1 MSRQHRPVIGI
12 SLTIA
17 AYFIMSLFSALNK
30 SVQELGFP
38 ASQVMFFDGLVGALC
53 MVLLALMRRDLAGL
67 KMKNIPMQSAL
78 MIINVTA
85 GFLIFQA
92 YPFLPLFSAYLISF
106 TGPLMITT
114 LSSLVLKERI
124 GWRQVVSILVG
135 FAGVVIALLPQM
147 GGQAVAP
154 SPLLNAQVLI
164 LIPMLKMMGGVT
176 LFSVAQV
183 MVRKLSDTESTWS
196 FPFYFYVGMLAVSTA
211 LFRQDFIMPQAP
223 KEWVMVSL
231 LGVLD
236 AASLA
241 MVYLGLKYAKASVV
255 VPYQYSCMLWIVL
268 LDFVLWNKLPTMN
281 AYIGGVIL
289 IAAGIYLA
297 AFSRRRR
304 RRIRRPKAT
313 VDGIS

>member
-12 SLTIA
+12 TLTVA
-17 AYFIMSLFSALNK
+17 AYFVMSLFSALNK

-53 MVLLALMRRDLAGL
+53 MVVLSLLRRDLRGL
-67 KMKNIPMQSAL
+67 QMKNVPMQTAL
-78 MIINVTA
+78 MVINVSA

-92 YPFLPLFSAYLISF
+92 YPFLPLFSAYLIAF

-135 FAGVVIALLPQM
+135 FAGVVIALLPQA
-147 GGQAVAP
+147 GGQVVAP
-154 SPLLNAQVLI
+154 ALNEQVPILL
-164 LIPMLKMMGGVT
+164 PMLKMLAGTT
-176 LFSVAQV
+176 LFSIAQV
-183 MVRKLSDTESTWS
+183 MVRKMSDTESTWS
-196 FPFYFYVGMLAVSTA
+196 FPFYFYIGMLAVSAA

-223 KEWVMVSL
+223 REWTMVSM

-268 LDFVLWNKLPTMN
+268 LDFILWNKLPSLN
-281 AYIGGVIL
+281 AYIGGAIL
-289 IAAGIYLA
+289 IAAGVYLA

-304 RRIRRPKAT
+304 HRRVRREIEK
-313 VDGIS
+313 